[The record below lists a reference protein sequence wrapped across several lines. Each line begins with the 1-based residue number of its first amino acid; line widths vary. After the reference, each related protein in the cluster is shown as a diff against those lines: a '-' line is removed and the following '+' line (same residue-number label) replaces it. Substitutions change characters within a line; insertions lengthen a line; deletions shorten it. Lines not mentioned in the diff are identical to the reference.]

1 MQPKLD
7 ANCITSSTPN
17 ASHVLITAAAFEGL
31 AISCVGRWVR
41 VGVRVRITVSG
52 RIRVRVRVT
61 GTVRVAVTVTVCYR
75 FCAIGH
81 VLDGARVTE
90 SRYR

>member
-1 MQPKLD
+1 MTHDIK
-7 ANCITSSTPN
+7 IR
-17 ASHVLITAAAFEGL
+17 F
-31 AISCVGRWVR
+31 VR
-41 VGVRVRITVSG
+41 VKDCA
-52 RIRVRVRVT
+52 RVRVT